1 MALIA
6 QPIFVLY
13 IMAIAKATGI
23 GGLGPGVVA
32 AALALLGSTYLFL
45 PPYFSLTSDH
55 PLLPLVA
62 CYLSTVVLSGL
73 YVSRGHSSSQQP

>member
-13 IMAIAKATGI
+13 IMAIATATGI

-55 PLLPLVA
+55 PLLPLVV

-73 YVSRGHSSSQQP
+73 YVSRGRSSSQQP